1 MNPPDKRK
9 HTFEEYLNGEDL
21 ATHKSEFYKGE
32 IFGMSG
38 GTRNHS
44 VIGLNINA
52 ELRQALRGKDC
63 FAGNNDLKI
72 RIEEANAGVY
82 PDGMVICGKEEYFA
96 DRQDIVTNPT
106 VVIEVLSDS
115 TAAWDHGG
123 KFRNYQMLASLQE
136 YGLIEQKEPQV
147 NVFRRSDQGLWVLEG
162 YSGLETMV
170 EFKSLGVS
178 ISSSEIYYQIEF

>member
-1 MNPPDKRK
+1 M
-9 HTFEEYLNGEDL
+9 NGEEL
-21 ATHKSEFYKGE
+21 ASHKSEFYKGE
-32 IFGMSG
+32 IFAMPG

-72 RIEEANAGVY
+72 RIEEADAGVY
-82 PDGMVICGKEEYFA
+82 PDGLVICGKENYYA
-96 DRQDIVTNPT
+96 DRKDIVTNPT

-115 TAAWDHGG
+115 TAAWYLGG
-123 KFRNYQMLASLQE
+123 KFRQYQTLPSLQE
-136 YGLIEQKEPQV
+136 YVLIEQNEPQV
-147 NVFRRSDQGLWVLEG
+147 DVFRRNEQGLWVLEG
-162 YSGLETMV
+162 YEGLDKMV

-178 ISSSEIYYQIEF
+178 IASSEIYYEIEF